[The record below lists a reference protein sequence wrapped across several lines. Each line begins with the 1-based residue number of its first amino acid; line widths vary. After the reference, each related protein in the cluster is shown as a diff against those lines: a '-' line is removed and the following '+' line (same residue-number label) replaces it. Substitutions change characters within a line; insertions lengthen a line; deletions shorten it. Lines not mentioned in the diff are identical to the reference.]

1 MNQNEYKQKIKTI
14 NTKKELVFFTN
25 KEEVARAHEA
35 FKTGLISLIEFKDM
49 VDYIWEKQKSQI
61 QALNDEIAKL

>member
-1 MNQNEYKQKIKTI
+1 MNQNEYEQKIKTI
-14 NTKKELVFFTN
+14 NTKKELVFFTH